1 MSIHLQEYSTL
12 FQSSAFIADDLKAL
26 SDKTN
31 TSITLSTSFSKEDQI
46 ISHIIWS
53 KELNIDVF
61 TLDTGRLFPET
72 YSVWSRTLER
82 YNKII
87 RTFQPHQ
94 EALENYVTEHGPNAF
109 YNSVELRKSCCH
121 IRKVLPLKRALQG
134 YQIWLTGIRASQ
146 SPNRNNFSHVEW
158 DDTNQIIK
166 IHPLFFWTDE
176 EVEQFILTNNIIY
189 NSLHD
194 KGFPSIGCA
203 PCTRAVKPG
212 EDPRAGRWWWEDQS
226 KKECGLHQ
234 S

>member
-1 MSIHLQEYSTL
+1 MIVNLQEYSSL
-12 FQSSAFIADDLKAL
+12 FQTPADIETDLKAL
-26 SDKTN
+26 SDKRDAK
-31 TSITLSTSFSKEDQI
+31 ITLSTSFSKEDQI

-53 KELNIDVF
+53 QALNVDVF

-82 YNKII
+82 YQSTI
-87 RTFQPHQ
+87 RNFQPHQ

-109 YNSVELRKSCCH
+109 YQSVELRKSCCH

-146 SPNRNNFSHVEW
+146 SPNRNSLSHVEW
-158 DDTNQIIK
+158 DEVNQIIK

-176 EVEQFILTNNIIY
+176 DVSHFILKNNIIY

-203 PCTRAVKPG
+203 PCTRTVKEG
-212 EDPRAGRWWWEDQS
+212 EDARAGRWWWEDQS